1 MSTSNTIKVHS
12 SSIQSE
18 LTGHIKTRWAGQPV
32 CVYETIDSTNAEAVR
47 LAEKGAV
54 HGTVI
59 TADTQTAGRGRRGR
73 SWESPA
79 GDNLYFSLLLR
90 PDIAPDKAPM
100 LTLVMAVAAA
110 RAIGRITGQNP
121 GIKWPNDLV
130 MNKKKVCGILTEMR
144 MLQSKIDH
152 VIIGV
157 GINVKDR
164 IFSEELQDKAT
175 SLETVCRDSGK
186 IVSREQ
192 LLAMILEEFE
202 SLYEAFV
209 TAGNL
214 TPLLDTYNQMLV
226 NKDRE
231 VTVLDPQDAYN
242 AVARGIT
249 ATGELVVELP
259 DGTQKE
265 VFAGEVSV
273 RGIYGYV

>member
-1 MSTSNTIKVHS
+1 MKVNK

-18 LTGHIKTRWAGQPV
+18 LTGSIRTRWAGQPV
-32 CVYETIDSTNAEAVR
+32 CVYETIDSTNAEVFR
-47 LAEKGAV
+47 LAENGAV
-54 HGTVI
+54 HGTVV
-59 TADTQTAGRGRRGR
+59 TADMQTAGRGRRGR
-73 SWESPA
+73 SWDSPP

-110 RAIGRITGQNP
+110 RAIGQMTGLEA

-157 GINVKDR
+157 GINVRDR
-164 IFSEELQDKAT
+164 VFTEELQDKAT
-175 SLETVCRDSGK
+175 SLEAVCGDNGK
-186 IVSREQ
+186 IISREQ
-192 LLAMILEEFE
+192 LLALILEGFE
-202 SLYEAFV
+202 DLYEAFV
-209 TAGNL
+209 VAGNL
-214 TPLLDTYNQMLV
+214 TPLLDTYNQMLI

-231 VTVLDPQDAYN
+231 VTVLDPQGAYN

-249 ATGELVVELP
+249 ATGGLVVELP
-259 DGTQKE
+259 DGTSRE

>member
-1 MSTSNTIKVHS
+1 MMKVNKS
-12 SSIQSE
+12 SMQSE
-18 LTGHIKTRWAGQPV
+18 LTGHIRTRWAGQPV
-32 CVYETIDSTNAEAVR
+32 CVYESIDSTNAEAAR

-54 HGTVI
+54 HGTVV

-90 PDIAPDKAPM
+90 PDIAADKAPM
-100 LTLVMAVAAA
+100 LTLVMAVATA
-110 RAIGRITGQNP
+110 RAIEGMTEQET

-157 GINVKDR
+157 GINVRDR

-175 SLETVCRDSGK
+175 SLEAECRDHDKNISG
-186 IVSREQ
+186 EL

-209 TAGNL
+209 DAGNL
-214 TPLLDTYNQMLV
+214 TPLLDTYNQMLI

-231 VTVLDPQDAYN
+231 VTVLDPQGAYN

-259 DGTQKE
+259 DGTSRE